1 MAIIP
6 ETYPGNPDP
15 AGGGYTMII
24 IEAPSPEI
32 SPGTVMGSILP
43 TAKSGTFDATLYT
56 SINRSALSDPKRFTM
71 VLSGGNHLS
80 ITRVHDG
87 VEIVPWKLLPY
98 MFRPLLRER
107 RDRQKGL
114 DGFLRLWP
122 VTPQAPPIAPRKL

>member
-1 MAIIP
+1 
-6 ETYPGNPDP
+6 
-15 AGGGYTMII
+15 
-24 IEAPSPEI
+24 
-32 SPGTVMGSILP
+32 MGSILP